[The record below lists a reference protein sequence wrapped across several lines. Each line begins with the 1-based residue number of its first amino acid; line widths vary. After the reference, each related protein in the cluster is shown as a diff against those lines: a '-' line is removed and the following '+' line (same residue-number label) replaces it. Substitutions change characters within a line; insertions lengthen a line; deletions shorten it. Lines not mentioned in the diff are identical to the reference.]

1 MYYVFNKT
9 LLTDKGKTFAH
20 AHESNYNLQL
30 VYAKFSEYYTK
41 LVQASLSVSNLLSC
55 IASAHIDSSIWKGT
69 TKDFIL
75 H

>member
-9 LLTDKGKTFAH
+9 LLTDKGKTFVH

-41 LVQASLSVSNLLSC
+41 LVNEWEYDILLY
-55 IASAHIDSSIWKGT
+55 
-69 TKDFIL
+69 F
-75 H
+75 